1 MKLAGFVNGAL
12 HYYLLDHLGSTK
24 VITNASG
31 VPVEYLDYE
40 AFGSPQD
47 PAVYTSDDGSFERCS
62 LQRLYGDPNK
72 TNGQNYL
79 YVGAKWR
86 AAMHHCPADEYCETA
101 ASPTAAD
108 GAKVG
113 RIYDNGSGQWKAFV
127 LTHIF
132 LTPNKWYRI
141 SVKARAVT
149 NLGSK
154 YARAYLSYNATDNEG
169 DKQVTKLV
177 TWGASELASGEWVR
191 KYVIFQVPK
200 TPNGAPNW
208 QVSAYLYGH
217 YGKGIIEFDDYRIEE
232 FVTQPSGPPPET
244 PGYEYTGK
252 KRDSSTG
259 LYYFGARYYDPE
271 IGRFI
276 TEDPAKDGDNWLVY
290 CRNNPLKYVDPTGL
304 NIEKST
310 TVTIE
315 GGEGYMKYITEMEL
329 TKVEQGCIFTVYR
342 NNSRRIEAIKILDTP
357 EGKEY
362 ANRRN
367 RSENGQRA
375 GVSFV
380 ITFFGLIKQN
390 PKIALAGLID
400 AGANLYQAITG
411 SGAAKYEAGD
421 TIVKYT
427 TEKTTVSIR
436 GKTPAGCGVSITKEE
451 TIIIFDRFGN
461 IKATMS
467 GTYNY

>member
-1 MKLAGFVNGAL
+1 VKKIEDGKTTVYVYHDSQPVYEETFNTADQANLGVPARQELSVYLGNMKLAGFVNGAL
-12 HYYLLDHLGSTK
+12 HYHLLDHLGSTK

-40 AFGSPQD
+40 AFGSPKE

-232 FVTQPSGPPPET
+232 FVTQPSGPPPEM

-304 NIEKST
+304 
-310 TVTIE
+310 
-315 GGEGYMKYITEMEL
+315 
-329 TKVEQGCIFTVYR
+329 
-342 NNSRRIEAIKILDTP
+342 KIL
-357 EGKEY
+357 
-362 ANRRN
+362 RN
-367 RSENGQRA
+367 LQ
-375 GVSFV
+375 
-380 ITFFGLIKQN
+380 LL
-390 PKIALAGLID
+390 P
-400 AGANLYQAITG
+400 
-411 SGAAKYEAGD
+411 
-421 TIVKYT
+421 
-427 TEKTTVSIR
+427 
-436 GKTPAGCGVSITKEE
+436 
-451 TIIIFDRFGN
+451 
-461 IKATMS
+461 
-467 GTYNY
+467 

>member
-1 MKLAGFVNGAL
+1 
-12 HYYLLDHLGSTK
+12 
-24 VITNASG
+24 
-31 VPVEYLDYE
+31 
-40 AFGSPQD
+40 
-47 PAVYTSDDGSFERCS
+47 
-62 LQRLYGDPNK
+62 
-72 TNGQNYL
+72 
-79 YVGAKWR
+79 
-86 AAMHHCPADEYCETA
+86 
-101 ASPTAAD
+101 
-108 GAKVG
+108 
-113 RIYDNGSGQWKAFV
+113 
-127 LTHIF
+127 
-132 LTPNKWYRI
+132 
-141 SVKARAVT
+141 
-149 NLGSK
+149 
-154 YARAYLSYNATDNEG
+154 
-169 DKQVTKLV
+169 
-177 TWGASELASGEWVR
+177 
-191 KYVIFQVPK
+191 
-200 TPNGAPNW
+200 
-208 QVSAYLYGH
+208 
-217 YGKGIIEFDDYRIEE
+217 
-232 FVTQPSGPPPET
+232 
-244 PGYEYTGK
+244 
-252 KRDSSTG
+252 
-259 LYYFGARYYDPE
+259 
-271 IGRFI
+271 
-276 TEDPAKDGDNWLVY
+276 
-290 CRNNPLKYVDPTGL
+290 
-304 NIEKST
+304 
-310 TVTIE
+310 
-315 GGEGYMKYITEMEL
+315 MKYITEMEL